1 MTLLVIYCVVAIS
14 FSFLCSILESTFL
27 STTPSFVKSYAKKHP
42 KIGAYLQYQKSHI
55 DDTEG
60 AILVLNT
67 FSVTGSATGFGIEI
81 NALYGE
87 QYQFLAS
94 SIFAVALIYLTEILP
109 KTIGATYWQNLA
121 PFVAVFNH
129 YLLKI
134 TKPFVFIA
142 KIIIK
147 FISFG
152 HKGKI
157 TRDEVLAASELG
169 KDGGCINEKEMKLL
183 TNLLSLKNYQTAD
196 ILTPRSVVFS
206 LKHDDKIEEIVKSK
220 HIFTFSRA
228 PVFAGE
234 TIIGIVETAE
244 ILNQALCDKSRQMAE
259 FIRPVFIVPYNLNAL
274 NLLRLFIQKNERFF
288 VVVDR
293 YGQFFGVVT
302 FEDVIE
308 TLLGEEIMDEFD
320 KVSDMQKLAKER
332 AKKFQKNYIDRL
344 NFEN

>member
-1 MTLLVIYCVVAIS
+1 MILLIIYCVVAIS

-42 KIGAYLQYQKSHI
+42 KIGGYLQYQKSHI

-67 FSVTGSATGFGIEI
+67 FTVTGSATGFGIEI

-87 QYQFLAS
+87 QYQFIAS
-94 SIFAVALIYLTEILP
+94 SAFAVALIYLTEILP
-109 KTIGATYWQNLA
+109 KTIGATYWQKLA

-134 TKPFVFIA
+134 TLPFVFIA

-152 HKGKI
+152 YKGKI

-169 KDGGCINEKEMKLL
+169 KDGGSINEKEMKLL
-183 TNLLSLKNYQTAD
+183 QNLLNLKNYQAAD
-196 ILTPRSVVFS
+196 ILTPRSVVFL
-206 LKHDDKIEEIVKSK
+206 LKHDDKIKEIVKSR

-228 PVFAGE
+228 PVFAGD

-244 ILNQALCDKSRQMAE
+244 ILTQALNDKSRELAE
-259 FIRPVFIVPYNLNAL
+259 FIRPVFIVPYNINAL
-274 NLLRLFIQKNERFF
+274 NLLRLFIQKNERIF
-288 VVVDR
+288 VVQDR
-293 YGQFFGVVT
+293 YGQFFGIVT

-320 KVSDMQKLAKER
+320 KVSDLQKLAKER
-332 AKKFQKNYIDRL
+332 AQNFQKRFASK
-344 NFEN
+344 FENKS